1 MGTVEDGESQ
11 GYRRE
16 LDLLVDR
23 LYEVIVETDADPSNV
38 VRASTYLIASSIS
51 FLGISGAK
59 NHHDAQLRARSLC
72 EGVSGDIE
80 VSAARMVDRHYDK
93 RGVERGS

>member
-1 MGTVEDGESQ
+1 MGEVEDGESQ

-16 LDLLVDR
+16 LDSLLRR
-23 LYEVIVETDADPSNV
+23 LYMVILQMDADPSHV

-59 NHHDAQLRARSLC
+59 DGHDAQLRARSLC

-80 VSAARMVDRHYDK
+80 VSAARMVDRHYVK
-93 RGVERGS
+93 RGVE